1 MNTKNT
7 GNMELMSY
15 KGRRRRRSGDP
26 HHYPCS
32 IILQS
37 RAMSITNL
45 ASWQQVLSETS
56 SKSGG
61 YRLFTSYA
69 RQPSDMKQSG
79 LGSQCTGLFSTT
91 VLGGSSS
98 APNLQ
103 DYARSYRKK
112 ISAAASLT
120 YKDGFEGCSMV
131 PTIYPLETLHNA
143 LSLKQVSEFLTNI
156 CKHFAETH
164 SRRSSVGCDSMMNR
178 HSAGDVYLPHRIL
191 SSSSLPLRHRSER
204 PPWYSSGPSST
215 VSSAGPSSPTTID
228 LSARF
233 NFNEKALTEEQ
244 GRKLNLESEDTS
256 SSLDN
261 GHNTPPTEEPASSDP
276 VCLSPLHLCD
286 LPAASQPCLE
296 DETRL
301 EPEPPAED
309 LLPNEDATEE
319 TTWSMDS
326 ADEIQRQSGLS
337 EQLLTELSI
346 HGQETSL

>member
-1 MNTKNT
+1 
-7 GNMELMSY
+7 
-15 KGRRRRRSGDP
+15 
-26 HHYPCS
+26 
-32 IILQS
+32 
-37 RAMSITNL
+37 
-45 ASWQQVLSETS
+45 
-56 SKSGG
+56 
-61 YRLFTSYA
+61 
-69 RQPSDMKQSG
+69 MKQSG

-120 YKDGFEGCSMV
+120 YKDECLEDHEVAQLLRRFSSDYPQSRNVCLDGAMAHHLHQCSYHLRLFKNWLISGQDDLECLYGFEGCSMV

>member
-1 MNTKNT
+1 
-7 GNMELMSY
+7 ME
-15 KGRRRRRSGDP
+15 
-26 HHYPCS
+26 
-32 IILQS
+32 
-37 RAMSITNL
+37 
-45 ASWQQVLSETS
+45 VLSETS

-79 LGSQCTGLFSTT
+79 L
-91 VLGGSSS
+91 
-98 APNLQ
+98 
-103 DYARSYRKK
+103 
-112 ISAAASLT
+112 
-120 YKDGFEGCSMV
+120 GFEGCSMV